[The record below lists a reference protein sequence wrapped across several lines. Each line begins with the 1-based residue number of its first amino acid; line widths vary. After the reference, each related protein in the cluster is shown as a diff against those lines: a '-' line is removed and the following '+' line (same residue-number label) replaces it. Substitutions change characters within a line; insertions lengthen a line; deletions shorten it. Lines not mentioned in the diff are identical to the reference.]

1 MATLQLGKTL
11 ENYRMSNLSLS
22 ETQLKD
28 LMKTAILEIFQER
41 RDLFQDLVT
50 EALEDIALIK
60 AIDEGKDSQV
70 VSRDT
75 IFAILEQPEWGSSL
89 EKPLKKIS

>member
-75 IFAILEQPEWGSSL
+75 IFAILEQPE
-89 EKPLKKIS
+89 